1 MIKDMTLNGYE
12 VVAVSHKSHGWN
24 HSITQHTS
32 EDGESNTMTEGR
44 AIVYR
49 PEGPYGLDRPYVVV
63 ALNLAKDDHSDGW
76 AHAICYDVAT
86 YDEALHI
93 MAKGVRA

>member
-1 MIKDMTLNGYE
+1 MIKDMTLNGYK
-12 VVAVSHKSHGWN
+12 VVAISHKAHGSSGDWDEM
-24 HSITQHTS
+24 TQ
-32 EDGESNTMTEGR
+32 GR

-49 PEGPYGLDRPYVVV
+49 PEGPFGLERPYVVV

-86 YDEALHI
+86 YDEALEI

>member
-1 MIKDMTLNGYE
+1 MIKDMTLNGYK
-12 VVAVSHKSHGWN
+12 VVAISHKAHGSNSDWDEM
-24 HSITQHTS
+24 TQ
-32 EDGESNTMTEGR
+32 GR

-49 PEGPYGLDRPYVVV
+49 PEGPFGLDRPYVVV

>member
-12 VVAVSHKSHGWN
+12 VVAVSHKTHG
-24 HSITQHTS
+24 
-32 EDGESNTMTEGR
+32 SNSPNGYSKTMTEGR

-63 ALNLAKDDHSDGW
+63 ALNLAKEDHSDGW

>member
-1 MIKDMTLNGYE
+1 
-12 VVAVSHKSHGWN
+12 
-24 HSITQHTS
+24 
-32 EDGESNTMTEGR
+32 
-44 AIVYR
+44 
-49 PEGPYGLDRPYVVV
+49 VVV

>member
-12 VVAVSHKSHGWN
+12 VVAVSHKTHGL
-24 HSITQHTS
+24 SS
-32 EDGESNTMTEGR
+32 DSDELTEGR

>member
-12 VVAVSHKSHGWN
+12 VVAVSHKA
-24 HSITQHTS
+24 HSSSSDWDQL
-32 EDGESNTMTEGR
+32 TEGR

-49 PEGPYGLDRPYVVV
+49 PEGPFGLDRPYVVV

-86 YDEALHI
+86 YDEALEI